1 MQWKV
6 YLVKHM
12 KRNYGID
19 LLRMILMLMIV
30 LLHILGHGGILDAV
44 SPMTGKYAVLW
55 LMEAFAYCA
64 VNCYALISGYVHFGS
79 RYRFSSFG
87 LIYLQALLYS
97 VSLAIVVW
105 LINPASFSL
114 EQLFSFVFPVS
125 RGVYWYLSAYF
136 GLFIMIP
143 FLNAAVNAI
152 SKEQARTYL
161 LLAFVVFTILPTL
174 ARYDTFRIDSGY
186 STFWLAFLYVIGACI
201 RKFGWFDSLAPR
213 KAFGVYLLCV
223 LVSWGTKLCFEG
235 ITMRLLGTPVTVFYF
250 ITYTSPTIVMAAAAL
265 FLAFKNAPISPGL
278 SRIAAVFSPAA
289 FGVYLI
295 HDHDAVSDF
304 FIVDRFGFLAE
315 SPLLLM
321 TAGVI
326 LSALAVFTVC
336 LLIDWVRWKVFIR
349 LRVKDRLEKLET
361 RFTRLGHFN

>member
-1 MQWKV
+1 MK
-6 YLVKHM
+6 KM

-19 LLRMILMLMIV
+19 LLRMILMFMV
-30 LLHILGHGGILDAV
+30 VVLHILGHGGVIDAAG
-44 SPMTGKYAVLW
+44 PMTAKYSVLW
-55 LMEAFAYCA
+55 LMEALAYCA
-64 VNCYALISGYVHFGS
+64 VNCYALISGYVYFGS
-79 RYRFSSFG
+79 RYRLSSFA

-97 VSLAIVVW
+97 VGLAIVVW
-105 LINPASFSL
+105 LIDPASFSL
-114 EQLFSFVFPVS
+114 EQLVSFLFPVS

-174 ARYDTFRIDSGY
+174 ARYDTFRVDYGY

-201 RKFGWFDSLAPR
+201 RKFGWFDSLAPH

-235 ITMRLLGTPVTVFYF
+235 ITNRLLGTPMTVFAF

-265 FLAFKNAPISPGL
+265 FLAFKHISVSP
-278 SRIAAVFSPAA
+278 RMRRAAAVFSPAA

-295 HDHDAVSDF
+295 HDHDAISDF
-304 FIVDRFGFLAE
+304 FIVDRFAFLVEA
-315 SPLLLM
+315 PILLM
-321 TAGVI
+321 AAGVI
-326 LSALAVFTVC
+326 LSALAVFTGC
-336 LLIDWVRWKVFIR
+336 LLIDWVRWKVFTR
-349 LRVKDRLEKLET
+349 LRIKERLEKLED
-361 RFTRLGHFN
+361 RLIRPGLFN